1 MFADEMMQLSFQLAE
16 SGALFRERLEDIY
29 RQARERTD
37 NAELEI
43 LTSGAGEF
51 LIGDI
56 PALTVRRDRDAV
68 GVLGGI
74 ALDDATSVFMPLGP
88 KHVAGS
94 AEKPHRRLSAEQ
106 VRDVIVRQVVGA
118 IEYVYLRQE
127 AA

>member
-1 MFADEMMQLSFQLAE
+1 MPS
-16 SGALFRERLEDIY
+16 
-29 RQARERTD
+29 
-37 NAELEI
+37 LEI

-88 KHVAGS
+88 KHVAGLGRRNLT
-94 AEKPHRRLSAEQ
+94 AELSAEQ

-118 IEYVYLRQE
+118 IEYVYLRPGSGLESFVRNLVQP
-127 AA
+127 AAAPTERILSA